1 MDAKRA
7 DRAFAPETDRASRD
21 LAVIA
26 EVGRSLIGIID
37 LDQQLEQI
45 LDIGIDAL
53 GGDRGSIML
62 ADDSKQQLEVRSGVG
77 LPAEAASATTRFGEG
92 IAGWVAEHRKPLVLH
107 GDVSDPRFKGRD
119 ASIGSALSLPLMVD
133 EALLGVLNLVRS
145 AGERFTDEDLR
156 LASSLAD
163 MSSLAIE
170 KSQLHSALKE
180 REVRVSQLL
189 AAAIGAQ
196 EKERTRIAADI
207 HDGFLQDLS
216 ALFLKAESAKI
227 GIKRGDMEQVT
238 EAIEGIQEMI
248 RNEVGALRD
257 YIFEVRPPSLDEIG
271 LAPTLAAMV
280 QKIASDR
287 SVRVTFEDLTSGS
300 RLSKPVET
308 IIYRTAQEA
317 LRNIT
322 KHAAATKVDVR
333 LETNGVSATLT
344 VDDDGSG
351 ISPDAT
357 KKNRHFGIET
367 MRERVELAGGTF
379 EIAPRPTEGTRVK
392 AVIPL
397 DAG

>member
-1 MDAKRA
+1 MDALGARGA
-7 DRAFAPETDRASRD
+7 AAPEMDRASRD

-37 LDQQLEQI
+37 LDQQLGQI
-45 LDIGIDAL
+45 LSIAIDAL

-62 ADDSKQQLEVRSGVG
+62 ADASQQQLEVRCGVG
-77 LPAEAASATTRFGEG
+77 LPATASSATTRFGEG
-92 IAGWVAEHRKPLVLH
+92 IAGWVAEHREPVVLH
-107 GDVSDPRFKGRD
+107 GGVSDPRFEGRD

-133 EALLGVLNLVRS
+133 EALIGVLNLVRS
-145 AGERFTDEDLR
+145 AGDRFTDEDLR

-180 REVRVSQLL
+180 REARVSQLL

-227 GIKRGDMEQVT
+227 GIRRGDMDQIT
-238 EAIEGIQEMI
+238 EAVEGIQEMI

-280 QKIASDR
+280 QRVAGDS
-287 SVRVTFEDLTSGS
+287 SVEGTFEDLTTGS

-322 KHAAATKVDVR
+322 KHAAARRVDVK
-333 LETNGVSATLT
+333 LETNGDSATLT

-351 ISPDAT
+351 INPDVM
-357 KKNRHFGIET
+357 KKNKHFGIET

-379 EIAPRPTEGTRVK
+379 EIAPMPTEGTRVR

-397 DAG
+397 DAT